1 MKTCI
6 IKLGSRLLV
15 LAIGLKS
22 LCYDFMIDIASRVY
36 NHNWKIDPIVRSL
49 LDIDFYKLLMAQ
61 FVLRNAPDVTVKFSV
76 LNRSSKILL
85 ANVIDE
91 EELREQLNHI
101 RDLSLS
107 KGESTWLR
115 GNLFYGKRAIFRPSF
130 IDWLEKL
137 KLPEYEIRKK
147 DGQFEISFEGAWAE
161 AVFWEVPVLSVLAEL
176 RSKAVL
182 KNMGRF
188 ELQVLYARAMTKL
201 WEKIEQLK
209 PFDGMRIADFG
220 TRRRHSFLWQDW
232 CVQAMCEGM
241 GSKFI
246 GTSNCLIAM
255 RRELEA
261 IGTNAHELPMI
272 FSALAKTETELKQAP
287 YKVLED
293 WHEEHDGNLRVILP
307 DTYGTQNFLNNAP
320 DWLASWTGVRID
332 SGDPVLGAQC
342 AINWWQKKGEDTK
355 EKLIIFSDG
364 LDTKKIIDLYQKF
377 NQKVQI
383 GFGWGTLLTNDF
395 RGLVDNGVL
404 DPFSLVCKAVSANGH
419 PTVKLSDN
427 VNKAMGPENKIEQY
441 KKTFGLSEQSK
452 ENLIV

>member
-1 MKTCI
+1 M
-6 IKLGSRLLV
+6 
-15 LAIGLKS
+15 
-22 LCYDFMIDIASRVY
+22 
-36 NHNWKIDPIVRSL
+36 
-49 LDIDFYKLLMAQ
+49 
-61 FVLRNAPDVTVKFSV
+61 
-76 LNRSSKILL
+76 
-85 ANVIDE
+85 
-91 EELREQLNHI
+91 
-101 RDLSLS
+101 
-107 KGESTWLR
+107 
-115 GNLFYGKRAIFRPSF
+115 
-130 IDWLEKL
+130 
-137 KLPEYEIRKK
+137 
-147 DGQFEISFEGAWAE
+147 
-161 AVFWEVPVLSVLAEL
+161 FWEVPVLSVLTEL

-272 FSALAKTETELKQAP
+272 FSALAKTETELKKAP

-342 AINWWQKKGEDTK
+342 AIDWWQNKGEDTK

-364 LDTKKIIDLYQKF
+364 LDTKKIIELYKKF
-377 NQKVQI
+377 NQRVQI

-395 RGLVDNGVL
+395 RGLIDNGAL
-404 DPFSLVCKAVSANGH
+404 DPFSLVCKAVSANGQ

-427 VNKAMGPENKIEQY
+427 SNKAMGPENKIKQY

-452 ENLIV
+452 ETLIV